1 MKTIDK
7 VAMCGAALCALI
19 VLAGRAEA
27 QNESFQHVP
36 LPAELPKG
44 VSVAQAQNLQAILD
58 KFRFVEPLV
67 VSKLKDN
74 LYFAEGGVGRNT
86 PNVGFVVGRTG
97 VILVNNKNS
106 IDAEKAVLAEIAK
119 IAPNPVVAN
128 IILHSEHESGIA
140 ALPTGLQIIAHQNAK
155 RRMEMSTEAD
165 RVPPAYFPTKT
176 VGNDETLTIDGVRVR
191 LLQFAPGATDSDLIA
206 YFPDQKV
213 AFASSALVMN
223 FPLASTVIHPEL
235 GGSVGGWMET
245 AKGLLALDADT
256 YVPDHGGLLTKEDL
270 RTKLAF
276 VQDRWNRVKA
286 MVAQGKSLAE
296 ITAALPGPP
305 DRDPTTLESMYTEL
319 QSKSK

>member
-1 MKTIDK
+1 MKTLK
-7 VAMCGAALCALI
+7 RLALFVAALCAL
-19 VLAGRAEA
+19 LAVTGPAAA
-27 QNESFQHVP
+27 QHEPFQHVP
-36 LPAELPKG
+36 LPAELPPG
-44 VSVAQAQNLQAILD
+44 VSVAQAQRLQAILD

-106 IDAEKAVLAEIAK
+106 IDAQKAVLAEIAK
-119 IAPNPVVAN
+119 VTPHPVIAN
-128 IILHSEHESGIA
+128 IMLHSEHESGVA
-140 ALPTGLQIIAHQNAK
+140 ALPGGLQIIAHQSAK
-155 RRMEMSTEAD
+155 RRMEVSTEAD
-165 RVPPAYFPTKT
+165 RVPPAYFPTRT

-191 LLQFAPGATDSDLIA
+191 LLQFAPGATDGDLIA
-206 YFPDQKV
+206 YFPDQRV

-305 DRDPTTLESMYTEL
+305 DRDPTTLESMYAEL
-319 QSKSK
+319 QAQSR